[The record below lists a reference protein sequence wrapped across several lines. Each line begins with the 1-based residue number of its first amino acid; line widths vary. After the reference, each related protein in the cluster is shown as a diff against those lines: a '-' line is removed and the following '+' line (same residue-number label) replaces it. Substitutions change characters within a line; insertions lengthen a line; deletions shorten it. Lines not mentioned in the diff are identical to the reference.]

1 MNDPAQRSPQASL
14 PPDSPRNDGMRMR
27 AILTLAAAVGFVS
40 FSFAAPEFRGY
51 DPAQMPHG
59 SERPPVQ
66 PAGFAFAIWGV
77 IYLWLI
83 VHGGYGLL
91 ARAEDAAWDRPRWPV
106 IGAMALGAGWL
117 WVAVANPLAAT
128 LMIFAMLAL
137 ALWALARAP
146 RRDPVRDFWLA
157 RAPLGLFAGWLTA
170 ASFVS
175 AGLIASGY
183 GLIGSERAAALVTIV
198 LAAGFAA
205 WVIIRLKPGGGYAL
219 AAGWGLFGI
228 AVANVGQHIDIAAL
242 SLAGV
247 LALAWLWW
255 RGRTAAGTG

>member
-1 MNDPAQRSPQASL
+1 
-14 PPDSPRNDGMRMR
+14 MR

-40 FSFAAPEFRGY
+40 FSYAAPDFQGY
-51 DPAQMPHG
+51 TPAQLPLV

-77 IYLWLI
+77 IYLWLV

-91 ARAEDAAWDRPRWPV
+91 ARAEDAAWDRPRWPA
-106 IGAMALGAGWL
+106 IGAMTLGAGWL
-117 WVAVANPLAAT
+117 WVAVANPVAAT
-128 LMIFAMLAL
+128 LMIFAMLGL

-146 RRDPVRDFWLA
+146 AGDPVRDFWLA

-175 AGLIASGY
+175 AGLIAG
-183 GLIGSERAAALVTIV
+183 GHGIIGSERMAALLAIV
-198 LAAGFAA
+198 LAIGFAG
-205 WVIIRLKPGGGYAL
+205 WVILRLRPGGGYAL

-228 AVANVGQHIDIAAL
+228 AMANLGRNTDITVLAL
-242 SLAGV
+242 LGMA
-247 LALAWLWW
+247 ALAWLWW
-255 RGRTAAGTG
+255 RGRSLSTADRA

>member
-1 MNDPAQRSPQASL
+1 
-14 PPDSPRNDGMRMR
+14 MR
-27 AILTLAAAVGFVS
+27 AILTLAAAVGFVG
-40 FSFAAPEFRGY
+40 FSYAAPDFSGY
-51 DPAQMPHG
+51 DRAQLPFV
-59 SERPPVQ
+59 SDRPPVQ

-77 IYLWLI
+77 IYLWLV

-91 ARAEDAAWDRPRWPV
+91 ARAEDAEWDRPRWPA

-117 WVAVANPLAAT
+117 FVAVANPVAAT

-146 RRDPVRDFWLA
+146 DGKPHDFWLA

-175 AGLIASGY
+175 VGLVASGY
-183 GLIGSERAAALVTIV
+183 GLIGSERAAALIAIA
-198 LAAGFAA
+198 LAIGFAA
-205 WVIIRLKPGGGYAL
+205 WVLARLRPGGGYAL

-228 AVANVGQHIDIAAL
+228 AIANLGRNTDITVLAL
-242 SLAGV
+242 LGV
-247 LALAWLWW
+247 VALAWLWW
-255 RGRTAAGTG
+255 RGRSLSTADRA

>member
-1 MNDPAQRSPQASL
+1 MSEQTGRAPAPSL
-14 PPDSPRNDGMRMR
+14 PPASPRDDGMRMR

-40 FSFAAPEFRGY
+40 FSYAAPDFQGY
-51 DPAQMPHG
+51 TRAQLPHV

-77 IYLWLI
+77 IYLWLV
-83 VHGGYGLL
+83 VHGGFGLL
-91 ARAEDAAWDRPRWPV
+91 MRAEDAAWDRPRWPL

-117 WVAVANPLAAT
+117 FVAVANPAAAT

-146 RRDPVRDFWLA
+146 QGDPLRDVWLA
-157 RAPLGLFAGWLTA
+157 RVPLGLFAGWLTA

-175 AGLIASGY
+175 AGLVAGGY
-183 GLIGSERAAALVTIV
+183 GLIGSERTAALLAIV
-198 LAAGFAA
+198 LAIGFAA
-205 WVIIRLKPGGGYAL
+205 AVLVRLRPGGAYAL

-228 AVANVGQHIDIAAL
+228 AVANPGRNTDIT
-242 SLAGV
+242 V
-247 LALAWLWW
+247 LALLGVVALGWLWW
-255 RGRTAAGTG
+255 RGRESGSTA